1 MNEDD
6 VFKIMQVL
14 EVIETRLQENPN
26 GSEVDYYIKL
36 REELE
41 QKLERFL
48 QPKTCGT
55 CEKFCGNE
63 WCVTKSEKEKK

>member
-1 MNEDD
+1 M
-6 VFKIMQVL
+6 FRIIQVL
-14 EVIETRLQENPN
+14 EQIETQLQGNPN

-41 QKLERFL
+41 QKLQDFL
-48 QPKTCGT
+48 EPKTCGT

-63 WCVTKSEKEKK
+63 WCITKEKK